1 MKNANSN
8 LKKALGGQ
16 LALSILL
23 TLGLPVGIVFIIIGA
38 INMDAN
44 VVYKVMLGIGIT
56 LAVLGFYG
64 SPIAWVK
71 YGPQKKYP
79 RVIDAIKF
87 EGFRDT
93 GEIANHLSMQP
104 KDVQDA
110 VRVCIDKQYLTGYTI
125 EDTKIIPLNN
135 RPDDLGV
142 YTVEC
147 PYCGGITQT
156 SNNLQV
162 KCEFCGRMIDVERK

>member
-56 LAVLGFYG
+56 LAVLGFYA
-64 SPIAWVK
+64 SPIARVK
-71 YGPQKKYP
+71 YGPQKKYQ
-79 RVIDAIKF
+79 ILLD
-87 EGFRDT
+87 
-93 GEIANHLSMQP
+93 
-104 KDVQDA
+104 
-110 VRVCIDKQYLTGYTI
+110 YL
-125 EDTKIIPLNN
+125 
-135 RPDDLGV
+135 
-142 YTVEC
+142 
-147 PYCGGITQT
+147 Q
-156 SNNLQV
+156 
-162 KCEFCGRMIDVERK
+162 FM